1 MDESVK
7 DSGKKKRSWRFR
19 WSLRVFFVFIG
30 LVAVGLGLLGYKMR
44 VGYLH
49 DNVADNIVELGGR
62 VAWKLT
68 RTVWIMPHS
77 SQTPGGGQIFYFGVA
92 TRKIKAGP
100 DWMQSLGVEPAF
112 QRIECAYF
120 HEKSPEKLTRF
131 LLEIERLDRIEG
143 VHLSNTPIQ
152 EEQLEHLLAQVEM
165 NGLGIG
171 ETTIGNR
178 RLPFLKDTKLSFLFV
193 PNTPF
198 SDELLDDLPDTLTHL
213 DATST
218 KITDDGLPKLVRL
231 KNLVSLKLALTP
243 TSEVAIDALRQ
254 KMPWCTIEWDPLEQP

>member
-1 MDESVK
+1 MDVSVEN
-7 DSGKKKRSWRFR
+7 SGKKKRSWRLR
-19 WSLRVFFVFIG
+19 WSLRVLLVFVALVAIG
-30 LVAVGLGLLGYKMR
+30 LGWVSYQMR

-49 DNVADNIVELGGR
+49 DDVAANLTEVGGR

-68 RTVWIMPHS
+68 RTVRIMPHS
-77 SQTPGGGQIFYFGVA
+77 SQTPGGGQTFFFGVA

-112 QRIECAYF
+112 QRIEYAYF
-120 HEKSPEKLTRF
+120 HDKSPEKLARF
-131 LLEIERLDRIEG
+131 LLEIERLNRIAG
-143 VHLSNTPIQ
+143 VHLSQAPLQ

-165 NGLGIG
+165 EGLGIG

-178 RLPFLKDTKLSFLFV
+178 RIPSLQDTKLKFLSV
-193 PNTPF
+193 SNTPF
-198 SDELLDDLPDTLTHL
+198 SDMLLDDLPDSLTYL

-218 KITDDGLPKLVRL
+218 KITDDGLPKLIRL

-243 TSEVAIDALRQ
+243 TSEAAIDALRQ
-254 KMPWCTIEWDPLEQP
+254 KMPWCTIEWEPLEQP